1 MKQVLDLHIHSRF
14 SRACSKSLTLPNLE
28 AACRLKGID
37 IISAGDFTHPVWF
50 KELKEGLVE
59 TFSGSGL
66 YRLREKEDSPLSFI
80 LGTEL
85 SLVYKDEVRTR
96 RIHLVIHAPNLEAV
110 SKLNTVLEKRFN
122 IHSDG
127 RPILGI
133 SAPDLLRLLLDID
146 SRFLIYPAHI
156 WTPWFSVF
164 GSKSGFDSLEECFKE
179 ETPNVYAFETGLSS
193 DPEMNWRLSALDNLS
208 LLSSSDAHSLENIG
222 REATIMDLPENK
234 SYQDIYDNIRER
246 QGITGTLEFYPEEG
260 MYHIDGHRDC
270 SFSCQPAES
279 RKLKNICPRCGK
291 PLIIGVLNRVEEL
304 ADRPPLFRPEKAV
317 PFKKIVELD
326 KIIAEAF
333 GVKSRS
339 SVRVKKEYDRL
350 LQIFGSELHIL
361 LDADLKR
368 LQSEGIDPWII
379 EGLRRMRA
387 DEVKIEPGYD
397 GVYGRIRLFSESE
410 RRQEKLF

>member
-37 IISAGDFTHPVWF
+37 IISTGDFTHPVWF

-304 ADRPPLFRPEKAV
+304 ADRPPLFRSEKAV